1 MAWMEIFKAGTQ
13 KDSSGKEKNWT
24 EKDLDEIVSKY
35 NPSVH
40 EAPLTIG
47 HPADNKPDW
56 GWIDSIKREGN
67 TLLAKTKDIV
77 PAFSEMLKN
86 KMFKKR
92 SVSFSQDY
100 GLRHVGFLGAM
111 PPAVKGL
118 ADYNFKEE
126 NEITYYQDE
135 IGGNEMDEK
144 EKEIQELKS
153 KLSEFSEKEKTKDD
167 EIASLKIELARKELE
182 ARKKEHNDFCEK
194 HIEKITPANKNDVVD
209 FMEVMHNAGSYDF
222 AEGTEKNAL
231 QRFKG
236 FLEKLSKRVEFS
248 EVATKDKAA
257 VKQAAASSEFSE
269 YGVDGERL
277 QLHEKAL
284 EYAEKNNVSYGA
296 AIKKVMKEV

>member
-47 HPADNKPDW
+47 HPADNKPAW